1 MNFTSGVCVDIMG
14 AKFKLIFV
22 WSIQYRTQ
30 KWNKVMVPFSSSL
43 KTHFFLVLESVVTLL
58 QSLCEDPIH
67 YLLRCLLE
75 TAVHMA
81 CVFGC
86 LSALVAGSCSYVS
99 NAHLCTAPLCVPA
112 CESQCGCGCRM
123 DGRMHANICSLLFT
137 ACSIFCI
144 I

>member
-1 MNFTSGVCVDIMG
+1 
-14 AKFKLIFV
+14 
-22 WSIQYRTQ
+22 
-30 KWNKVMVPFSSSL
+30 MVPFFL
-43 KTHFFLVLESVVTLL
+43 HGKHIFFLVFESVVTLL
-58 QSLCEDPIH
+58 QSLFEDPIH

-81 CVFGC
+81 RVFGC

-123 DGRMHANICSLLFT
+123 DGQMHANICSLLFT